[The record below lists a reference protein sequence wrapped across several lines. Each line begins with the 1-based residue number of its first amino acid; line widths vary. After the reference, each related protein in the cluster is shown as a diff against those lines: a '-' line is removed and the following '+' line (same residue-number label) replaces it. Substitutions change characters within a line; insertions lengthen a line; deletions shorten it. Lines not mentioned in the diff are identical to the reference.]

1 MHWNVLFMQPVLT
14 TGPLESTPMGLS
26 ERVTTAL
33 AAVAEQLPGGGENR
47 PGQVEMAQAV
57 SDAITTETHLIAAA
71 GTGTGKS
78 LAYLIPAVLGGKRT
92 VVSTATKA
100 LQDQLANKDLP
111 FLQEHLDTPFDFA
124 VLKGRSNYV
133 CRQRL
138 SELDDEGQQ
147 LGLDVSEGGSSGDVV
162 DADDLEEIL
171 LWVKTTGTGDR
182 AELPIEPSGRT
193 WGAVSVGP
201 TECPGAA
208 KCPKGSECFAEVARH
223 RAAEADVVVVN
234 TYLYALDLVTE
245 GVILGEHDVAIIDE
259 AHQIE
264 DIVAGAAGF
273 ELTGGRL
280 RNLAI
285 TIKSIIAD
293 DDLVADLIDIGD
305 QLGLDLEPHMGNRL
319 EEQLD
324 DDLARSLN
332 RARDRAN
339 RALDTLR
346 KIPKESKPEVIGRK
360 ERAMQAA
367 THLVMDIDI
376 ALDMVE
382 GTVAWVEGQR
392 FPALKVASVDVSKVL
407 SENLWS
413 TRTAILTSAT
423 IPPNLPSRI
432 GLSDFPHAQIDVGS
446 PFDFEAAGMLYCAA
460 HMPDPRSGD
469 YRDALHAEIESLIM
483 AAGGRTLV
491 LFTSWRAMNLA
502 KEHLLD
508 RLPYTLLAQGDSP
521 KQVLMDSFMDDEESV
536 LFATMS
542 FWQGIDVPGR
552 ALSCVIIDR
561 LPFPRPDDPLLGARR
576 DLVGSAAFREIDL
589 PRAAMLLAQ
598 GAGRLIRSADDR
610 GVVAVLDSR
619 LSTSKSYRWDLIKA
633 LPPLRRTKSRDETIE
648 FLKGIRDSA

>member
-1 MHWNVLFMQPVLT
+1 MQPLRVSSA
-14 TGPLESTPMGLS
+14 LESTPMGLS
-26 ERVTTAL
+26 ERATSAL
-33 AAVAEQLPGGGENR
+33 AAVAEQLPSGGEDR
-47 PGQVEMAQAV
+47 PGQVEMTQAV
-57 SDAITTETHLIAAA
+57 ADAITAETHLIAAA

-78 LAYLIPAVLGGKRT
+78 LAYLVPAVLSGKRT

-111 FLQEHLDTPFDFA
+111 FLQDHLDTPFEFA

-138 SELDDEGQQ
+138 SELEDDGQQ
-147 LGLDVSEGGSSGDVV
+147 LGLDVADDVV
-162 DADDLEEIL
+162 DSDDLDTIL
-171 LWVKTTGTGDR
+171 DWVKTTRTGDR

-208 KCPKGSECFAEVARH
+208 KCPKGGDCFAEMARH
-223 RAAEADVVVVN
+223 RSAEVDVVVVN

-245 GVILGEHDVAIIDE
+245 GVILGEHDIAIIDE

-264 DIVAGAAGF
+264 DIVASAAGF

-293 DDLVADLIDIGD
+293 DDLVADLIDIGE
-305 QLGLDLEPHMGNRL
+305 QLSLDLEPHMGNRL
-319 EEQLD
+319 DDELD

-339 RALDTLR
+339 RALDALR
-346 KIPKESKPEVIGRK
+346 KIPKDSKPEVIGRK
-360 ERAMQAA
+360 ERATQAA
-367 THLVMDIDI
+367 GHLVMDIDI

-392 FPALKVASVDVSKVL
+392 YPALKVASIDVSGVL
-407 SENLWS
+407 ADKLWS
-413 TRTAILTSAT
+413 TRAVILTSAT
-423 IPPNLPSRI
+423 IPRNLSLRI
-432 GLSDFPHAQIDVGS
+432 GLADFPHDEIDVGS
-446 PFDFEAAGMLYCAA
+446 PFDFETAGLLYCAA
-460 HMPDPRSGD
+460 HMPDPRSD
-469 YRDALHAEIESLIM
+469 EYRDALHGEIESLVM
-483 AAGGRTLV
+483 AAGGRTLS

-502 KEHLLD
+502 KEYLLD

-521 KQVLMDSFMDDEESV
+521 KQVLMDTFTEDEESV
-536 LFATMS
+536 LLATMS
-542 FWQGIDVPGR
+542 FWQGVDIPGR

-576 DLVGSAAFREIDL
+576 DQVGAAAFREIDL
-589 PRAAMLLAQ
+589 PRASMLLAQ
-598 GAGRLIRSADDR
+598 GAGRLIRSSEDR

-619 LSTSKSYRWDLIKA
+619 LSTSRSYRWDLIKA
-633 LPPLRRTKSRDETIE
+633 LPPLRRTKDRDETIE
-648 FLKGIRDSA
+648 FLKTIRDS

>member
-1 MHWNVLFMQPVLT
+1 MMYWNVLFMQPLRAT
-14 TGPLESTPMGLS
+14 PALESTPMGLS
-26 ERVTTAL
+26 ERATSAL
-33 AAVAEQLPGGGENR
+33 AVVAGQLPGGGEDR

-57 SDAITTETHLIAAA
+57 ADAITAETHLVTSA

-78 LAYLIPAVLGGKRT
+78 LAYLVPAVLSGKRT

-111 FLQEHLDTPFDFA
+111 FLQEHLDTPFEYA

-138 SELDDEGQQ
+138 SELDDDGQQ
-147 LGLDVSEGGSSGDVV
+147 LGLDVTDDVV
-162 DADDLEEIL
+162 DADDLDEIL
-171 LWVKTTGTGDR
+171 TWVKTTTTGDR

-193 WGAVSVGP
+193 WAAVSVGP

-208 KCPKGSECFAEVARH
+208 KCPKGGECFAEMARH
-223 RAAEADVVVVN
+223 RSADADIVVVN
-234 TYLYALDLVTE
+234 TYLYALDLVTD

-273 ELTGGRL
+273 ELTGARL

-293 DDLVADLIDIGD
+293 DDLVADLIDIGE
-305 QLGLDLEPHMGNRL
+305 QLSLDLEPHMGNRL
-319 EEQLD
+319 DDDLD
-324 DDLARSLN
+324 DDLSRSLN

-339 RALDTLR
+339 RALDALR
-346 KIPKESKPEVIGRK
+346 KIPKESKAEIIGRK
-360 ERAMQAA
+360 ERATQAA
-367 THLVMDIDI
+367 GHLVMDIDI

-392 FPALKVASVDVSKVL
+392 NPALKVASIDVSGVL
-407 SENLWS
+407 SDSLWS

-423 IPPNLPSRI
+423 IPANLGGRI
-432 GLSDFPHAQIDVGS
+432 GLTDFPHTQIDVGS
-446 PFDFEAAGMLYCAA
+446 PFDFENAGLLYCAA
-460 HMPDPRSGD
+460 HIPDPRSGD

-502 KEHLLD
+502 KEHMLD
-508 RLPYTLLAQGDSP
+508 RIPYTLLAQGDSP
-521 KQVLMDSFMDDEESV
+521 KQVLMDNFSDDEESV

-576 DLVGSAAFREIDL
+576 DLIGAAAFREIDL
-589 PRAAMLLAQ
+589 PRASMLLAQ

-633 LPPLRRTKSRDETIE
+633 LPPLPRTKSRDETIE
-648 FLKGIRDSA
+648 FLKTIRDS

>member
-1 MHWNVLFMQPVLT
+1 MDLR
-14 TGPLESTPMGLS
+14 

-47 PGQVEMAQAV
+47 PGQVEMAEAV
-57 SDAITTETHLIAAA
+57 ADAITTETHLVVAA

-78 LAYLIPAVLGGKRT
+78 LAYLVPAILGGKRT

-138 SELDDEGQQ
+138 SELDDDGQQ
-147 LGLDVSEGGSSGDVV
+147 LGLDVSDDNTV

-171 LWVKTTGTGDR
+171 VWVKSTGTGDR
-182 AELPIEPSGRT
+182 AELPIEPSART
-193 WGAVSVGP
+193 WAAVSVGP

-208 KCPKGSECFAEVARH
+208 KCPKGGECFAEMARH
-223 RAAEADVVVVN
+223 RSAEADVVVVN

-245 GVILGEHDVAIIDE
+245 GVILGEHDVVIIDE

-293 DDLVADLIDIGD
+293 DDLVTDLIDIGD
-305 QLGLDLEPHMGNRL
+305 QLSDDLEPHMGKRL
-319 EEQLD
+319 EDQLD
-324 DDLARSLN
+324 DDLSRSLN

-339 RALDTLR
+339 RALESLR
-346 KIPKESKPEVIGRK
+346 KIPKDSKAEVIGRK
-360 ERAMQAA
+360 ERATQAA

-392 FPALKVASVDVSKVL
+392 FPALKVASIDVSKVL
-407 SENLWS
+407 AENLWS
-413 TRTAILTSAT
+413 TRTAVLTSAT
-423 IPPNLPSRI
+423 IPANLPARI
-432 GLSDFPHAQIDVGS
+432 GLDEFPHTQIDVGS
-446 PFDFEAAGMLYCAA
+446 PFDFESAGLLYCAA
-460 HMPDPRSGD
+460 HMPDPRSD
-469 YRDALHAEIESLIM
+469 EYRDALHAEIESLIM

-508 RLPYTLLAQGDSP
+508 RIPYTLLAQGDSP
-521 KQVLMDSFMDDEESV
+521 KQVLMDTFMDDEESV

-576 DLVGSAAFREIDL
+576 DLIGSAAFREIDL

-598 GAGRLIRSADDR
+598 GAGRLIRSADDH

-619 LSTSKSYRWDLIKA
+619 LSNSKSYRWDLIKA
-633 LPPLRRTKSRDETIE
+633 LPPLRRTKSRDETTD
-648 FLKGIRDSA
+648 FLKSIRDSGESGVSGDAE

>member
-1 MHWNVLFMQPVLT
+1 
-14 TGPLESTPMGLS
+14 MGLS

-33 AAVAEQLPGGGENR
+33 AAVAEQLPGGGEDR
-47 PGQVEMAQAV
+47 PGQIDMAEAV
-57 SDAITTETHLIAAA
+57 ADSITGETHLVVSA

-78 LAYLIPAVLGGKRT
+78 LAYLVPAVLAGKRA

-111 FLQEHLDTPFDFA
+111 FLQEHLDTPFEFA

-147 LGLDVSEGGSSGDVV
+147 LGLDVDEGGSGGAV

-171 LWVKTTGTGDR
+171 VWVKTTGTGDR
-182 AELPIEPSGRT
+182 AELPIEPSPRT
-193 WGAVSVGP
+193 WSAVSVGP

-208 KCPKGSECFAEVARH
+208 KCPKGSECFAEMARH
-223 RAAEADVVVVN
+223 RSAEADVVVVN
-234 TYLYALDLVTE
+234 TYLYALDLVTD

-273 ELTGGRL
+273 ELTGGRM

-293 DDLVADLIDIGD
+293 DDLITDLIDIGD
-305 QLGLDLEPHMGNRL
+305 QLSDDLEPHLGNRL
-319 EEQLD
+319 EDQLD

-339 RALDTLR
+339 RALDALR

-360 ERAMQAA
+360 ERATQAA
-367 THLVMDIDI
+367 SHLVMDIDI
-376 ALDMVE
+376 ALDMVD

-392 FPALKVASVDVSKVL
+392 FPALKVASVDVSTVL
-407 SENLWS
+407 SDSLWS

-423 IPPNLPSRI
+423 IPANLASRI
-432 GLSDFPHAQIDVGS
+432 GLTDFPHTQIDVGS
-446 PFDFEAAGMLYCAA
+446 PFDFESAGLLYCAA
-460 HMPDPRSGD
+460 HMPDPRSDD

-483 AAGGRTLV
+483 AAGGRTLA

-508 RLPYTLLAQGDSP
+508 RIPYTLLAQGDSP
-521 KQVLMDSFMDDEESV
+521 KQVLMDAFMDDEESV

-576 DLVGSAAFREIDL
+576 DLIGSAAFREIDL

-598 GAGRLIRSADDR
+598 GAGRLIRSADDH

-633 LPPLRRTKSRDETIE
+633 LPPLKRTKSRDEAVE
-648 FLKGIRDSA
+648 FLKAIRDG